1 MALSS
6 AAIRLAQSFYF
17 FVFLPKETII
27 RILITFYVCV
37 GRFRVETNEKF
48 GFLVMFFVVVVVVIR
63 TAATHNDK
71 RIQALSLF
79 PIASVSVG
87 NA

>member
-1 MALSS
+1 MVLSS

-17 FVFLPKETII
+17 FVFLPKEIII
-27 RILITFYVCV
+27 RMLITFYVCV

-48 GFLVMFFVVVVVVIR
+48 GFLVMFLVVVIR

-71 RIQALSLF
+71 RMQALSLF

>member
-17 FVFLPKETII
+17 FVFLPKEIII
-27 RILITFYVCV
+27 RMLITFYVCV

-48 GFLVMFFVVVVVVIR
+48 GFLVMFFVVVVVIR

>member
-1 MALSS
+1 M
-6 AAIRLAQSFYF
+6 
-17 FVFLPKETII
+17 
-27 RILITFYVCV
+27 CV
-37 GRFRVETNEKF
+37 GRFKVETNEKF
-48 GFLVMFFVVVVVVIR
+48 GFLVMFFVVVVVIR